1 MKNRYCRRTK
11 LSEKEFLSILSAYCA
26 GLTATEAAKANAAV
40 EKPASRQTVERIFLQ
55 LGNYL
60 YERYVRTI
68 FVELA
73 KRNPE
78 RLSDV
83 DESERIVLDRLW
95 DAMRGDLDYA
105 YFRNVKLPFPGGDE
119 LLLVLKRRWAAFNGF
134 TRDKFPAHLAYAVY
148 QLLDDKPFTLRAR
161 LRRYENLT
169 ELLEKDPL

>member
-11 LSEKEFLSILSAYCA
+11 LSEKEFLSILSGYCM
-26 GLTATEAAKANAAV
+26 GLTATEAAKARTAI

-60 YERYVRTI
+60 YRKHVSPI
-68 FVELA
+68 FIELA

-95 DAMRGDLDYA
+95 DAIRG
-105 YFRNVKLPFPGGDE
+105 KL
-119 LLLVLKRRWAAFNGF
+119 
-134 TRDKFPAHLAYAVY
+134 
-148 QLLDDKPFTLRAR
+148 
-161 LRRYENLT
+161 
-169 ELLEKDPL
+169 